1 MMKNYILIFKKCFH
15 FKELNYEKKKNGLN
29 ISLDII
35 L

>member
-1 MMKNYILIFKKCFH
+1 MIKNYILIFKKCFH
-15 FKELNYEKKKNGLN
+15 FKELNYEKKNSLN